1 MLDKIKKDLIL
12 AQKEKKET
20 EVSTLR
26 MLLTSLL
33 NKEKDKRFEILKNDP
48 QTPEESLKEKVKLT
62 SEEIIEVISS
72 EAKKRK
78 DAISSYNHGGREELA
93 EKENSELE
101 ILKKYLPKQMEEEEI
116 RILVKKSVENI
127 GAQTIK
133 DMGAVMKDIMPKTKG
148 KADGSLVSRIVKEI
162 LS

>member
-78 DAISSYNHGGREELA
+78 DAISSYNQGGRGELA